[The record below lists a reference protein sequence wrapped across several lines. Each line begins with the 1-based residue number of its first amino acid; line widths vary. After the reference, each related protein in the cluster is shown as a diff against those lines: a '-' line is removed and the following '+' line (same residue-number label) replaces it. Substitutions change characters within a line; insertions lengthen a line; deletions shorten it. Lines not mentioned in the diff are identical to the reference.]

1 LEKDNKITVITPPAD
16 TEQIRR
22 LIQKMVADVD
32 RRVNYKDPIV
42 DARLKNGARINV
54 VMQPIGLEGPY
65 LTIRKFRQD
74 LLSLDALKSLRMIDE
89 NLELFLKGAVKA
101 RLNLFISGGTSTG
114 KTTMLNCLCRHV
126 PNHER
131 VISIEDSAELNLA
144 SIENLVRL
152 ETRPKTSGSHL
163 EVPMS
168 ELIRAA
174 LRMRPDRMIVGEIR
188 GSEAYDMLQ
197 ALNTGHAGSMSTGHG
212 NSAAD
217 MLDRIETMA
226 LLSEHATS
234 EGVRRQIAS
243 GIQLVI
249 HLRKNSDGTRKIGE
263 VLRVKGY
270 DKGSMVCQYV
280 ISDDFKIEDQSY
292 FEWVCQHDQI
302 NAHSG

>member
-1 LEKDNKITVITPPAD
+1 
-16 TEQIRR
+16 
-22 LIQKMVADVD
+22 
-32 RRVNYKDPIV
+32 
-42 DARLKNGARINV
+42 
-54 VMQPIGLEGPY
+54 
-65 LTIRKFRQD
+65 
-74 LLSLDALKSLRMIDE
+74 
-89 NLELFLKGAVKA
+89 
-101 RLNLFISGGTSTG
+101 
-114 KTTMLNCLCRHV
+114 
-126 PNHER
+126 
-131 VISIEDSAELNLA
+131 
-144 SIENLVRL
+144 
-152 ETRPKTSGSHL
+152 
-163 EVPMS
+163 
-168 ELIRAA
+168 
-174 LRMRPDRMIVGEIR
+174 
-188 GSEAYDMLQ
+188 
-197 ALNTGHAGSMSTGHG
+197 
-212 NSAAD
+212 